1 MALLPEPQGKF
12 PNPLIIDKFAKE
24 SDVLY
29 DQFWTTVLLYHL
41 DIQVYNYSNFSKG
54 VVDITFVCYKAQAKQ
69 IILES
74 KGVIK
79 ERYCRA
85 LKLLTE
91 AFAYLVEVATG
102 SDSSPLCVT
111 IVLKVTNP
119 I

>member
-1 MALLPEPQGKF
+1 MVLLPGPQGNF

-24 SDVLY
+24 FNILY
-29 DQFWTTVLLYHL
+29 GQFWTAVLLYHL

-54 VVDITFVCYKAQAKQ
+54 VVDITSVCYNVQAKQ

-74 KGVIK
+74 KGVID
-79 ERYCRA
+79 ERYCKA

-102 SDSSPLCVT
+102 SDSSPFTKL
-111 IVLKVTNP
+111 LY
-119 I
+119 

>member
-1 MALLPEPQGKF
+1 MALLPEAQGNF

-24 SDVLY
+24 FDVLY

-41 DIQVYNYSNFSKG
+41 DIQIYNYSNFSKG
-54 VVDITFVCYKAQAKQ
+54 VVDITFVCYNTQAKQ

-74 KGVIK
+74 KGVID
-79 ERYCRA
+79 ERYCKA

-102 SDSSPLCVT
+102 SNSSPFTKL
-111 IVLKVTNP
+111 LY
-119 I
+119 